1 MDLISI
7 FWHDKNNLIK
17 FHKEFKV
24 YFTMEGLVMAEI
36 FDYDDYRDMIKD
48 YYLEHKKHNS
58 LYSFSTLGKT
68 LGLDSSHAYYIVQKK
83 RNLPVHA
90 VPAAKK
96 MLGLDGRGA
105 AYFDLLIVASRT
117 KSEKT
122 KAEILQKAFQL
133 RDVKRHLLKD
143 NELKY
148 LSAWWTIVVRA
159 LIEVK
164 HGNVDIPEIASSVI
178 PPITE
183 EQAQESIE
191 ILKSLGFIQPIN
203 NNSKVRLSDPHITVQ
218 GAEKAQAIRSF
229 HSKVMQFGIRSLSEI
244 PPENRDISTITMAVD
259 SKGFEDIKKMLK
271 EFRKEIQIRVDKCI
285 VPDRVMQLNLAL
297 FPVALNKKKD
307 R

>member
-1 MDLISI
+1 
-7 FWHDKNNLIK
+7 
-17 FHKEFKV
+17 
-24 YFTMEGLVMAEI
+24 MAKI
-36 FDYDDYRDMIKD
+36 FDYDDYRDMIRD

-58 LYSFSTLGKT
+58 LYSFSTLGKS
-68 LGLDSSHAYYIVQKK
+68 LGLDSSHAYYIVKKK

-96 MLGLDGRGA
+96 MLGLDGREA

-122 KAEILQKAFQL
+122 KAEILQKASQL
-133 RDVKRHLLKD
+133 RDVKRHLLKND
-143 NELKY
+143 ELKY

-164 HGNVDIPEIASSVI
+164 HGHINIPEIANSII

-183 EQAQESIE
+183 EQAQESID

-203 NNSKVRLSDPHITVQ
+203 NNNRVRLSDPHITVQ
-218 GAEKAQAIRSF
+218 GAEKAEAIRSF
-229 HSKVMQFGIRSLSEI
+229 HSKVMQFGIRSLNEI
-244 PPENRDISTITMAVD
+244 SPEDRDISTVTMAVD
-259 SKGFEDIKKMLK
+259 AKGFDDIRNMIK

-285 VPDRVMQLNLAL
+285 VPDRVMQFNLAL
-297 FPVALNKKKD
+297 FPVALNKKRGK
-307 R
+307 

>member
-1 MDLISI
+1 
-7 FWHDKNNLIK
+7 
-17 FHKEFKV
+17 
-24 YFTMEGLVMAEI
+24 
-36 FDYDDYRDMIKD
+36 
-48 YYLEHKKHNS
+48 
-58 LYSFSTLGKT
+58 
-68 LGLDSSHAYYIVQKK
+68 
-83 RNLPVHA
+83 
-90 VPAAKK
+90 
-96 MLGLDGRGA
+96 
-105 AYFDLLIVASRT
+105 
-117 KSEKT
+117 
-122 KAEILQKAFQL
+122 LQKAFQL
-133 RDVKRHLLKD
+133 RDVKRHMLRD

-203 NNSKVRLSDPHITVQ
+203 NNTKVRLADPHITVQ

-259 SKGFEDIKKMLK
+259 SKGFEDLKKMLK

-307 R
+307 K

>member
-1 MDLISI
+1 
-7 FWHDKNNLIK
+7 
-17 FHKEFKV
+17 
-24 YFTMEGLVMAEI
+24 MAEI

-48 YYLEHKKHNS
+48 YYLEHN
-58 LYSFSTLGKT
+58 
-68 LGLDSSHAYYIVQKK
+68 AYYIVQKK

-203 NNSKVRLSDPHITVQ
+203 NNSKVRLADPHITVQ
-218 GAEKAQAIRSF
+218 GAEKAEAIRSF
-229 HSKVMQFGIRSLSEI
+229 HSKVMQFGIRSLNEI

-259 SKGFEDIKKMLK
+259 SKGFEDLKKMLK

-297 FPVALNKKKD
+297 FPVALNKKKEK
-307 R
+307 

>member
-1 MDLISI
+1 
-7 FWHDKNNLIK
+7 
-17 FHKEFKV
+17 
-24 YFTMEGLVMAEI
+24 MAEI

-58 LYSFSTLGKT
+58 MYSFSTLGKA

-83 RNLPVHA
+83 RNLPVRA

-96 MLGLDGRGA
+96 MLGLDGREA

-122 KAEILQKAFQL
+122 KAEVMQKASL
-133 RDVKRHLLKD
+133 LKDVKRHLLKD

-164 HGNVDIPEIASSVI
+164 HGNVDIPEIANSVI

-203 NNSKVRLSDPHITVQ
+203 NNSKVRLADPHITVQ
-218 GAEKAQAIRSF
+218 GAEKAEAIRSF

-259 SKGFEDIKKMLK
+259 SKGFDDIKDMLK
-271 EFRKEIQIRVDKCI
+271 EFRKQIQIRVDKCI

-297 FPVALNKKKD
+297 FPVALNKKKVK
-307 R
+307 

>member
-1 MDLISI
+1 
-7 FWHDKNNLIK
+7 
-17 FHKEFKV
+17 
-24 YFTMEGLVMAEI
+24 MEGLVMAEI

-68 LGLDSSHAYYIVQKK
+68 LGLDSIHAYYIVQKK

-164 HGNVDIPEIASSVI
+164 HGNVDIPEIANSVI

-203 NNSKVRLSDPHITVQ
+203 NNTKVRLADPHITVQ

-259 SKGFEDIKKMLK
+259 SKGFEDLKKMLK

-307 R
+307 K